1 MTRPHQPDSHT
12 EEPTSKTARKRES
25 VAFQEMARHLV
36 SLSSPQLASLPADF
50 VTSITDAQ
58 AIAQGSARKRQIQYI
73 GKLLRTNREG
83 LSEQVSALLAQ
94 LDASSTAHN
103 QYFHQLE
110 QWRTQLIA
118 GKTSVF
124 DEIVRACPEIDRQ
137 QLRMLTRRAQTEAE
151 ADSDQPHGPSYRS
164 LFQFIK
170 SAYPPS

>member
-12 EEPTSKTARKRES
+12 EEPTSKSARKRES
-25 VAFQEMARHLV
+25 VAFQEMARQLV

-50 VTSITDAQ
+50 VTSITAAQ
-58 AIAQGSARKRQIQYI
+58 AITQGSARKRQIQYI

-118 GKTSVF
+118 GKTSGF

-137 QLRMLTRRAQTEAE
+137 QLRMLTRRAQKEAG
-151 ADSDQPHGPSYRS
+151 SDQPHGPSYRS